1 MPDQKD
7 IYNKI
12 ATAIIQKQAEIIG
25 KKIAI
30 KKAEKVPQLA
40 LNDQGEVFNLGMDP
54 VVTLGN
60 LVREYMQLSGNVA
73 IIFSKE
79 AISNIILN
87 TPEIKLPKE
96 LQ

>member
-1 MPDQKD
+1 MSDQKD

-25 KKIAI
+25 NKMAI

-40 LNDQGEVFNLGMDP
+40 LNDQGEVFNSGVDP
-54 VVTLGN
+54 IATLGN
-60 LVREYMQLSGNVA
+60 LVREYVQLSGSVA
-73 IIFSKE
+73 ISFSKE

-87 TPEIKLPKE
+87 NPDILLPPELK
-96 LQ
+96 